1 MTNVRKATLRK
12 QVDKLFRENPEGSI
26 IECVANGRVIGDY
39 EIPIN
44 HFVTLDSK
52 PPVHWLKLLFDFDI
66 KDGDKVSLRIRK

>member
-52 PPVHWLKLLFDFDI
+52 PPVHWLNLLFVFDI